1 MAELVVEAQQTA
13 AAQPQEAVSQ
23 RSTAEQLQEATPWR
37 GTAERPH
44 KDAAWGGMAEQP
56 GVQHLPPRPLEP
68 TPSGDLRLPERNEA
82 QRVTADAGERD
93 GVRCLLLTGC
103 VNDTSTR
110 PLQGCQQLWP
120 QLTVAAGSA
129 RHISLPSCTVHHCGS
144 VVSTLSF
151 FLVKAA
157 AEQADCRVSRQGS
170 MSHADAEARQEQCH
184 ESQHHCS
191 RVPARAEAKQN
202 SVPSAS
208 SLLHST
214 PYPRFKRKA
223 AIQAQTSHACRC
235 RHQSG
240 GLC

>member
-23 RSTAEQLQEATPWR
+23 RSTAEQLQEATPRR

-103 VNDTSTR
+103 VNDTSAS
-110 PLQGCQQLWP
+110 PLQRMPAAVAPSLVLQQGL
-120 QLTVAAGSA
+120 LVTLVCLLVLCIIVAAS
-129 RHISLPSCTVHHCGS
+129 
-144 VVSTLSF
+144 
-151 FLVKAA
+151 
-157 AEQADCRVSRQGS
+157 
-170 MSHADAEARQEQCH
+170 
-184 ESQHHCS
+184 
-191 RVPARAEAKQN
+191 
-202 SVPSAS
+202 
-208 SLLHST
+208 
-214 PYPRFKRKA
+214 
-223 AIQAQTSHACRC
+223 
-235 RHQSG
+235 
-240 GLC
+240 